1 MSICHVSC
9 VPPLGCRIWGVGV
22 HPMSQDDDARI
33 SELCA
38 LLDGE
43 KDSAKVL
50 WLTEEFNRLLMSE
63 GRLKIEGNA

>member
-1 MSICHVSC
+1 
-9 VPPLGCRIWGVGV
+9 
-22 HPMSQDDDARI
+22 MSQDDDARI

-63 GRLKIEGNA
+63 GRFKIEGNA